1 MKTKR
6 IQSFLAFLASAAV
19 IFIGSLWTQ
28 AVRSPAGEPADR
40 QAIIAGAQE
49 NVREWGVNFGSIYY
63 ADRVGEIQPTFDG
76 GYVLAGTYMLF
87 TSAAGCDYWV
97 LKFDALGQPEWQ
109 HIYSLSNAG
118 YIKEAQYARS
128 IRQTRDGGFIVA
140 GETNMFRRYGEEGP
154 PSDFDIWILKLTSEG
169 SIEWQRAF
177 GTPINDKAR
186 CVDQTRDGGYII
198 AGSIPDEYEDKR
210 GNCWLIKLSPGGEV
224 EWEKSYQD
232 FFPLTGRCVQQ
243 TRDGGYVVAGI
254 NAQTGKG
261 SDFGLMK
268 LSAGGDIEW
277 QRSYG
282 GNSNEYPNSV
292 QQTMDG
298 GFILAGDT
306 SIADEPGTRDALVMK
321 ISLSGDI
328 EWQRIYTG
336 DGDDILYSIRQTAD
350 GGYIAAGKTSSSG
363 TQNDDFWLLKLD
375 PAGGIEWQHAYGGYN
390 HDAAYSADQTA
401 DGGYVIAGETMTY
414 AKETDYVGRVTSNLL
429 VLKLNAA
436 GEADSLKEMIRNP
449 QISEE
454 PISYTPALI
463 SIVPQNTN
471 AIIQDTTIYPVNS
484 SIRMNFLFNPPLYFS
499 GRKILNRSFSQAEF
513 LHRLTWSPCPP
524 PANSSIITYRIYTV
538 TKRNWFQVEIP
549 GLEPRSLL
557 AELDG
562 SLLEYWYRKINEDVE
577 IEYVLTAV
585 DDRGNESLFAHAKVK

>member
-6 IQSFLAFLASAAV
+6 IQSFLAFSASAAV

-28 AVRSPAGEPADR
+28 AVRSPAGEPAIR
-40 QAIIAGAQE
+40 KKIIAGAQE
-49 NVREWGVNFGSIYY
+49 NAREWGVNFGSIY

-76 GYVLAGTYMLF
+76 GYVLAGSCMLF
-87 TSAAGCDYWV
+87 TSAPGENYWV
-97 LKFDALGQPEWQ
+97 LKFNALGQPEWQ
-109 HIYSLSNAG
+109 HLYFLSRAG
-118 YIKEAQYARS
+118 YIREFQYARS
-128 IRQTRDGGFIVA
+128 IRQTQDGGFIVA
-140 GETNMFRRYGEEGP
+140 GETDMFRRYGDYGTP
-154 PSDFDIWILKLTSEG
+154 IDYDIWILKLTSEG

-177 GTPINDKAR
+177 GTPKNDQAR
-186 CVDQTRDGGYII
+186 CIDQTRDGGYII
-198 AGSIPDEYEDKR
+198 AGSISDFIEDKR

-261 SDFGLMK
+261 SDFGLLK

-282 GNSNEYPNSV
+282 GNFNEYPNSL
-292 QQTMDG
+292 QQTTDG
-298 GFILAGDT
+298 GFILAGDM
-306 SIADEPGTRDALVMK
+306 SIADEPGTHDALVMK

-328 EWQRIYTG
+328 EWQRIYKG
-336 DGDDILYSIRQTAD
+336 DGDDVLYSIRQTAD
-350 GGYIAAGKTSSSG
+350 GGYIAAGKTSSPG
-363 TQNDDFWLLKLD
+363 TQNDDFWLLKLN

-390 HDAAYSADQTA
+390 NDAAYSADQTT

-414 AKETDYVGRVTSNLL
+414 SKETDISGRVTSNLL
-429 VLKLNAA
+429 VLKLNAV

-454 PISYTPALI
+454 LISYAPALI

-471 AIIQDTTIYPVNS
+471 AIIHDTTIYPVDS
-484 SIRMNFLFNPPLYFS
+484 SIRMNFLFNPPLYFA
-499 GRKILNRSFSQAEF
+499 GQKILNRSYSQAEF
-513 LHRLTWSPCPP
+513 LNRLTWSPHPRY
-524 PANSSIITYRIYTV
+524 ANSSIAKYRIYSV
-538 TKRNWFQVEIP
+538 AKRNWQFEKAT
-549 GLEPRSLL
+549 GLEPRNLL
-557 AELDG
+557 VELNG
-562 SLLEYWYRKINEDVE
+562 KLLEYWHRKLNTDVE
-577 IEYVLTAV
+577 IEYVVTAV
-585 DDRGNESLFAHAKVK
+585 DDRGNESLFAHAIVK

>member
-6 IQSFLAFLASAAV
+6 IQSFLAFSALGAV

-40 QAIIAGAQE
+40 QAIMAGAQE
-49 NVREWGVNFGSIYY
+49 NFQEWGVNFGSRYEDQ
-63 ADRVGEIQPTFDG
+63 AAEIQPTFDG
-76 GYVLAGTYMLF
+76 GYVLAGTYTLF
-87 TSAAGCDYWV
+87 TSAAANDYWV
-97 LKFDALGQPEWQ
+97 LKFDASGQPEWQ
-109 HIYSLSNAG
+109 HMYSLSRARN
-118 YIKEAQYARS
+118 IRESQYARS

-140 GETNMFRRYGEEGP
+140 GETNMFRRYG
-154 PSDFDIWILKLTSEG
+154 DFGTPIDYDIWILKLTSEG

-177 GTPINDKAR
+177 GTLKDDKAR

-198 AGSIPDEYEDKR
+198 AGSIPDVYEDKR
-210 GNCWLIKLSPGGEV
+210 GNCWLIKLSPGGEL

-261 SDFGLMK
+261 SDFGLLK
-268 LSAGGDIEW
+268 LSAGGDVEW

-282 GNSNEYPNSV
+282 GNSNEYPNSL
-292 QQTMDG
+292 QQTTDG

-306 SIADEPGTRDALVMK
+306 SIADEPGTHDALVMK

-328 EWQRIYTG
+328 EWQRIYKG

-350 GGYIAAGKTSSSG
+350 RGYIAAGKTSSPG
-363 TQNDDFWLLKLD
+363 TQNDDFWLLKLN

-390 HDAAYSADQTA
+390 NDAAYSADQTA
-401 DGGYVIAGETMTY
+401 DGGYIIAGETMTY
-414 AKETDYVGRVTSNLL
+414 AKETDISGRTASNLL
-429 VLKLNAA
+429 VLKLNAV
-436 GEADSLKEMIRNP
+436 GEADSLKEMIRSP

-454 PISYTPALI
+454 LISNAPALI

-471 AIIQDTTIYPVNS
+471 AIINDTTIYPVDS
-484 SIRMNFLFNPPLYFS
+484 SIRMNFLFNPPLTFS

-513 LHRLTWSPCPP
+513 LHKLTWSPCPSH
-524 PANSSIITYRIYTV
+524 ANSSIVTYRIYTV
-538 TKRNWFQVEIP
+538 SKRNFYDVKIP
-549 GLEPRSLL
+549 GFEPRLL
-557 AELDG
+557 LVELDG
-562 SLLEYWYRKINEDVE
+562 SLLEYWHRKINEDVE

-585 DDRGNESLFAHAKVK
+585 DDRGNESLFAHVKVK